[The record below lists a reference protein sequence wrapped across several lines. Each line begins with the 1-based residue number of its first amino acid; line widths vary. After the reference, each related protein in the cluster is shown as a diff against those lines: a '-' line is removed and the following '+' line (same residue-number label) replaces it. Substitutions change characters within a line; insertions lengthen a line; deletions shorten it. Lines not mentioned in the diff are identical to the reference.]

1 MWFYTIIPLNDD
13 ENWIMKNK
21 SMRVLKDLRSNE
33 IKGWMKCS
41 ALFEAEEIFYLPV
54 EQKREYMDMISDVKY
69 IHSRKYIYQKEKYIY
84 GVPKWYVT

>member
-1 MWFYTIIPLNDD
+1 
-13 ENWIMKNK
+13 MKY
-21 SMRVLKDLRSNE
+21 
-33 IKGWMKCS
+33 S

-84 GVPKWYVT
+84 MVSPNGTSHKAERENEKEK